1 MIHDVECM
9 DERPAMTLV
18 QLKHFVSLARLG
30 SFAKASVALFMTQP
44 ALSRSI
50 KALEDQLGQLLFD
63 RVGRRIELT
72 AFGQR
77 TLERALAL
85 LEDADQLARGDR
97 SMSAKD
103 VGRLRVGL
111 SSGPGAL
118 LTVPLMTHFARQF
131 PQFHLDIL
139 RANTEV
145 LTQMLRDRQADAVVV
160 DLRSLRPAPDLAV
173 TDVHE
178 MEGRFLCRP
187 GHPLLKVSRL
197 TTARLWS
204 YPMASTPLSDELAR
218 ILVERYGAS
227 AHPLHMITLSTD
239 EVSHL
244 VDVAMHSDTVVLA
257 VRAACPAL
265 KPLRVQ
271 PALQAQ
277 ARFGLVTL
285 AHRTEPAHLAQ
296 VRAVLNEVMVDGD

>member
-1 MIHDVECM
+1 
-9 DERPAMTLV
+9 MTLV
-18 QLKHFVSLARLG
+18 QLKHFSTLARLG
-30 SFAKASVALFMTQP
+30 SFAKASVALFLTQP

-50 KALEDQLGQLLFD
+50 KSLEEELGQLLFD

-77 TLERALAL
+77 TLARALAL
-85 LEDADQLARGDR
+85 LADADQLARGDR
-97 SMSAKD
+97 STSALD
-103 VGRLRVGL
+103 EGRLRIGL

-118 LTVPLMTHFARQF
+118 LTVPLMTHFANEF
-131 PQFHLDIL
+131 PRFHLDIL

-173 TDVHE
+173 SDVHE
-178 MEGRFLCRP
+178 LEGAFLCRP
-187 GHPLLKVSRL
+187 GHPLLKAPRLAASRL
-197 TTARLWS
+197 WD
-204 YPMASTPLSDELAR
+204 YPLASTPLSDELAR

-227 AHPLHMITLSTD
+227 AHPLHMIKLTTD

-244 VDVAMHSDTVVLA
+244 VDVALRSDTVVLA
-257 VRAACPAL
+257 VRAACPEL

-271 PALQAQ
+271 PALQAK

-285 AHRTEPAHLAQ
+285 AGRTEPAHLMQ
-296 VRAVLNEVMVDGD
+296 VRSVLAEVVATLSD

>member
-1 MIHDVECM
+1 
-9 DERPAMTLV
+9 MTLV
-18 QLKHFVSLARLG
+18 QLKHFITLARLG
-30 SFAKASVALFMTQP
+30 SFAKASVALFLTQP

-50 KALEDQLGQLLFD
+50 KALEEELGQLLFD

-97 SMSAKD
+97 SMSAQD
-103 VGRLRVGL
+103 TGRLRIGL

-118 LTVPLMTHFARQF
+118 LTVPLMTHFANRF

-173 TDVHE
+173 SEVHE
-178 MEGRFLCRP
+178 LEGAFLCRP

-197 TTARLWS
+197 TPARLWR
-204 YPMASTPLSDELAR
+204 YPLASTPLSDELAR

-227 AHPLHMITLSTD
+227 AHPLRMIKLTTD

-244 VDVAMHSDTVVLA
+244 VEVALRSDTVVLA

-265 KPLRVQ
+265 KPLRIQ

-285 AHRTEPAHLAQ
+285 VQRSEPAHLAQ
-296 VRAVLNEVMVDGD
+296 VRSVLAQVFARNI

>member
-1 MIHDVECM
+1 
-9 DERPAMTLV
+9 MTLV
-18 QLKHFVSLARLG
+18 QLKHFITLARLG
-30 SFAKASVALFMTQP
+30 SFAKASVALFLTQP

-50 KALEDQLGQLLFD
+50 KALEEELGHLLFD
-63 RVGRRIELT
+63 RAGRRIELT
-72 AFGQR
+72 IFGQQ

-85 LEDADQLARGDR
+85 LADAQGLVRGGR
-97 SMSAKD
+97 TMSAND
-103 VGRLRVGL
+103 EGRLRIGL

-118 LTVPLMTHFARQF
+118 LTVPLMTHFANRF

-160 DLRSLRPAPDLAV
+160 DLRSLRPAPDLSV
-173 TDVHE
+173 SDVHE
-178 MEGRFLCRP
+178 VEGTFLCRP

-197 TTARLWS
+197 TLSRLLT

-218 ILVERYGAS
+218 LLVEHYGVE
-227 AHPLHMITLSTD
+227 AHPLRMVTLTTD

-244 VDVAMHSDTVVLA
+244 VDVALRSDTVVLA
-257 VRAACPAL
+257 VRAACPGL
-265 KPLRVQ
+265 KPLRVR
-271 PALQAQ
+271 PVLQTK

-285 AHRTEPAHLAQ
+285 ARRTEPPQLMQ
-296 VRAVLNEVMVDGD
+296 VRSVLAGVMTRIA

>member
-1 MIHDVECM
+1 
-9 DERPAMTLV
+9 MTLV
-18 QLKHFVSLARLG
+18 QLKHFITLARLG
-30 SFAKASVALFMTQP
+30 SFAKASVALFLTQP

-50 KALEDQLGQLLFD
+50 KALEEELGQLLFD

-97 SMSAKD
+97 SMSAQD
-103 VGRLRVGL
+103 TGRLRIGL

-118 LTVPLMTHFARQF
+118 LTVPLMTHFANRF

-173 TDVHE
+173 SEVHE
-178 MEGRFLCRP
+178 LEGAFLCRP

-197 TTARLWS
+197 TQARLWR
-204 YPMASTPLSDELAR
+204 YPLASTPLSDELAR

-227 AHPLHMITLSTD
+227 AHPLRMIKLTTD

-244 VDVAMHSDTVVLA
+244 VEVALRSDTVVLA

-265 KPLRVQ
+265 KPLRIQ

-285 AHRTEPAHLAQ
+285 VQRSEPAHLAQ
-296 VRAVLNEVMVDGD
+296 VRSVLAEVFARRT

>member
-1 MIHDVECM
+1 
-9 DERPAMTLV
+9 MTLV
-18 QLKHFVSLARLG
+18 QLKHFITLARLG
-30 SFAKASVALFMTQP
+30 SFAKASVALFLTQP

-50 KALEDQLGQLLFD
+50 KALEEELGQLLFD

-97 SMSAKD
+97 SMSAQD
-103 VGRLRVGL
+103 TGRLRIGL

-118 LTVPLMTHFARQF
+118 LTVPLMTHFANRF

-173 TDVHE
+173 SEVHE
-178 MEGRFLCRP
+178 LEGAFLCRP

-197 TTARLWS
+197 TPARLWR
-204 YPMASTPLSDELAR
+204 YPLASTPLSDELAR

-227 AHPLHMITLSTD
+227 AHPLRMIKLTTD

-244 VDVAMHSDTVVLA
+244 VEVALRSDTVVLA

-265 KPLRVQ
+265 KPLRIQ

-285 AHRTEPAHLAQ
+285 VQRSEPAHLAQ
-296 VRAVLNEVMVDGD
+296 VRSVLAEVFARRT

>member
-1 MIHDVECM
+1 
-9 DERPAMTLV
+9 MTLV
-18 QLKHFVSLARLG
+18 QLKHFVTLARLG
-30 SFAKASVALFMTQP
+30 SFAKASVALFLTQP

-50 KALEDQLGQLLFD
+50 KALEDELGQLLFD

-77 TLERALAL
+77 TREKALAL
-85 LEDADQLARGDR
+85 MEDADQLVRGDR
-97 SMSAKD
+97 AIGTQD
-103 VGRLRVGL
+103 AGRLRIGL

-118 LTVPLMTHFARQF
+118 LTVPLMTHFATRF
-131 PQFHLDIL
+131 PRLHLDIL

-173 TDVHE
+173 SDVHE
-178 MEGRFLCRP
+178 LEGRFLCRP

-197 TTARLWS
+197 SVSRMLDF
-204 YPMASTPLSDELAR
+204 PMASTPLSDELAR
-218 ILVERYGAS
+218 ILVERYGS
-227 AHPLHMITLSTD
+227 VAHPLRMVTLTTD

-244 VDVAMHSDTVVLA
+244 VEVALHSDTVVLA
-257 VRAACPAL
+257 VRAACPGL
-265 KPLRVQ
+265 LPLRLQ
-271 PALQAQ
+271 PALQAR

-285 AHRTEPAHLAQ
+285 AQRTEPAHLAQ
-296 VRAVLNEVMVDGD
+296 VRSVLAQVLGQGG

>member
-1 MIHDVECM
+1 
-9 DERPAMTLV
+9 MTLV
-18 QLKHFVSLARLG
+18 QLKHFITLARLG
-30 SFAKASVALFMTQP
+30 SFAKASVALFLTQP

-50 KALEDQLGQLLFD
+50 KALEEELGQLLFD

-97 SMSAKD
+97 SMSAQD
-103 VGRLRVGL
+103 TGRLRIGL

-118 LTVPLMTHFARQF
+118 LTVPLITHFANRF
-131 PQFHLDIL
+131 PHFHLDIL

-173 TDVHE
+173 SEVHE
-178 MEGRFLCRP
+178 LEGAFLCRP

-197 TTARLWS
+197 TPARLWR
-204 YPMASTPLSDELAR
+204 YPLASTPLSDELAR

-227 AHPLHMITLSTD
+227 AHPLRMIKLTTD

-244 VDVAMHSDTVVLA
+244 VEVALRSDTVVLA

-265 KPLRVQ
+265 KPLRIQ

-285 AHRTEPAHLAQ
+285 VQRSEPAHLAQ
-296 VRAVLNEVMVDGD
+296 VRSVLAEVFARRT

>member
-1 MIHDVECM
+1 
-9 DERPAMTLV
+9 MTLV
-18 QLKHFVSLARLG
+18 QLKHFITLARLG
-30 SFAKASVALFMTQP
+30 SFAKASVALFLTQP

-50 KALEDQLGQLLFD
+50 KALEEELGQLLFD

-97 SMSAKD
+97 SMSAQD
-103 VGRLRVGL
+103 TGRLRIGL

-118 LTVPLMTHFARQF
+118 LTVPLMTHFANRF

-173 TDVHE
+173 SEVHE
-178 MEGRFLCRP
+178 LEGAFLCRP

-197 TTARLWS
+197 TPARLWR
-204 YPMASTPLSDELAR
+204 YPLASTPLSDELAR

-227 AHPLHMITLSTD
+227 AHPLRMIKLTTD

-244 VDVAMHSDTVVLA
+244 VEVALRSDTVVLA

-265 KPLRVQ
+265 KPLRIQ

-285 AHRTEPAHLAQ
+285 VQRSEPAHLAQ
-296 VRAVLNEVMVDGD
+296 VRSVLAQVFARNT